1 MLEFTPERQTMHRTQ
16 LTVLPRYLTSSPA
29 AVLPIPSI
37 DIRALSPPAAPMRTP
52 KNQFHRVRKVQMMSP
67 IRKQSQFI
75 ISSIEG
81 FPGMQLTTQF
91 TSVSDKTVA

>member
-37 DIRALSPPAAPMRTP
+37 DIRA
-52 KNQFHRVRKVQMMSP
+52 
-67 IRKQSQFI
+67 
-75 ISSIEG
+75 
-81 FPGMQLTTQF
+81 
-91 TSVSDKTVA
+91 